1 MCSRLELV
9 APFSR
14 DLLSQPLWS
23 CQNQSLNQKATLS
36 RGCDSRSPKA
46 TATDESDK
54 LESGAHTCS
63 GCATSCAGVKRLH
76 QRNQRFYLMR
86 PKKLQKPNAKP
97 TVHVI
102 SGFFQIKPEM
112 MIILLFPNTA
122 KALAKT
128 CTHTQ
133 KKEKLFSSQD
143 TRSTQ
148 PAENHTKC
156 RYRTLC
162 GIIRRRVVRHRT
174 VSCGT
179 VLHRALIL
187 SDQRIREHLAFCL
200 A

>member
-1 MCSRLELV
+1 MKKTADNADAGVSRLRSSSL
-9 APFSR
+9 SSLR
-14 DLLSQPLWS
+14 SDLLSQPLWS
-23 CQNQSLNQKATLS
+23 CQNYFQNQKATPKRL
-36 RGCDSRSPKA
+36 RQQVLPKA
-46 TATDESDK
+46 K
-54 LESGAHTCS
+54 
-63 GCATSCAGVKRLH
+63 
-76 QRNQRFYLMR
+76 QRRVAR
-86 PKKLQKPNAKP
+86 ASASIC
-97 TVHVI
+97 VI

-148 PAENHTKC
+148 PAEHHAKC

-187 SDQRIREHLAFCL
+187 SDQRISEHLAFCL